1 VFVRKRDESGES
13 TVLGGSMIAELEYD
27 LTPGQWETLKSLRRT
42 ATGRRSPNEFVLR
55 QLVNLK
61 LAELVDGSPVLT
73 PTGRKVLVRGSSSLL
88 DLVA

>member
-1 VFVRKRDESGES
+1 
-13 TVLGGSMIAELEYD
+13 MIAELDYD
-27 LTPGQWETLKSLRRT
+27 LTPGQWDTLKSLRRT
-42 ATGRRSPNEFVLR
+42 ALGRHPPTEFLLQ
-55 QLVNLK
+55 QLVSLK

>member
-1 VFVRKRDESGES
+1 
-13 TVLGGSMIAELEYD
+13 MMAELDYD
-27 LTPGQWETLKSLRRT
+27 LTPGQWDTLKSLRRT
-42 ATGRRSPNEFVLR
+42 AFGRRAPSEFVLQ
-55 QLVNLK
+55 QLVGLK

>member
-1 VFVRKRDESGES
+1 
-13 TVLGGSMIAELEYD
+13 MIAELDYD
-27 LTPGQWETLKSLRRT
+27 LTPGQWDALKSLRGT
-42 ATGRRSPNEFVLR
+42 ASGRRTPSEFLLQ
-55 QLVNLK
+55 QLVGLK

>member
-1 VFVRKRDESGES
+1 
-13 TVLGGSMIAELEYD
+13 MIAELDYD
-27 LTPGQWETLKSLRRT
+27 LTPGQWDALKSLRGT
-42 ATGRRSPNEFVLR
+42 ASSRSAPNEFVLQ
-55 QLVNLK
+55 QLLGLN

>member
-1 VFVRKRDESGES
+1 
-13 TVLGGSMIAELEYD
+13 MIAELDYD
-27 LTPGQWETLKSLRRT
+27 LTPGQWDALKSLRRT
-42 ATGRRSPNEFVLR
+42 ASGRRIPSEFQLQ
-55 QLVNLK
+55 QLVGLK

>member
-1 VFVRKRDESGES
+1 
-13 TVLGGSMIAELEYD
+13 MIAELDYD
-27 LTPGQWETLKSLRRT
+27 LTPGQWDALKSLRGT
-42 ATGRRSPNEFVLR
+42 ASGRRAPNEFVLQ
-55 QLVNLK
+55 QLVGLK

>member
-1 VFVRKRDESGES
+1 
-13 TVLGGSMIAELEYD
+13 MIAELDYD
-27 LTPGQWETLKSLRRT
+27 LTPAQWDALKSLRST
-42 ATGRRSPNEFVLR
+42 ALGRRVPNEFVLQ
-55 QLVNLK
+55 QLLGLE